1 MRRRPRQLASS
12 HALYEAYNGV
22 PQRSSPGAY
31 LVLFG
36 ISFIGSNYTL
46 IQYVRGKASK
56 NE

>member
-1 MRRRPRQLASS
+1 MGRRPRNLASS

-22 PQRSSPGAY
+22 PQRSPPGAY